1 MLIFGSARRLPKND
15 GIIMR
20 KALGVLIVL
29 ALSLLVGW
37 WLVFKC

>member
-1 MLIFGSARRLPKND
+1 
-15 GIIMR
+15 MR
-20 KALGVLIVL
+20 KALGVLTVL